1 MPRECV
7 TVQIGQ
13 CGNQIGSRFWDMVL
27 SEHANHGAAQQGLFD
42 ESMSTFFRHVDGP
55 GWDANEIPVGDG
67 RRPIASLRARAVLV
81 DMEEGVVNEVAKG
94 PLGELFDQRQYVTDV
109 SGSGNNWAH
118 GHEVYGPQYRDA
130 IMESVRQTVEYCDS
144 MQSFFLMHSL
154 GGGTGSGL
162 GTYILRMLEDEY
174 PTTYR
179 FTTAVFPSE
188 DDDVITSPYNSVL
201 AINELVQHAS
211 CVLPIENQA
220 LMDICSRIATPG
232 GASSRQRECND
243 FWSTRLSGSRV
254 SSNFGSSANRRP
266 GSSLA
271 DMPNITRSRKK
282 GDPSTR
288 GGGAGGAR
296 SAVPEERP
304 FDAMNN
310 IAAHVLTGLTSSMRF
325 PGSLNVD
332 LNEITTNLVPYPR
345 LHFLMPSLSPL
356 FGPSDV
362 RRGPRNLDAMF
373 SDAFSRKTQLI
384 RVDPHHSTY
393 LACALLLRGNVQVSD
408 VNRNIERLRSKLKTI
423 HWNRDGFK
431 VGICSTQSARKLPVE
446 LLCLANN
453 CAIAKTF
460 GGIRDSFERIFKRKA
475 HVHHYTQYMEEGQ
488 FHAARETLLDVIAQ
502 YEALEHAKPPTG
514 GNRLIPVI

>member
-27 SEHANHGAAQQGLFD
+27 SEHAAHGSAKQGLFD
-42 ESMSTFFRHVDGP
+42 ESMSTFFRNVDGP
-55 GWDANEIPVGDG
+55 GWDAAEIPVGEG
-67 RRPIASLRARAVLV
+67 RTPIASLRARAVLV

-118 GHEVYGPQYRDA
+118 GHEVYGPQYHDT
-130 IMESVRQTVEYCDS
+130 ILESVRQTVEFCDS

-220 LMDICSRIATPG
+220 LLDMCSRIASPG
-232 GASSRQRECND
+232 AAAGDRQRAS
-243 FWSTRLSGSRV
+243 FWSTNVSGSRIA
-254 SSNFGSSANRRP
+254 SNFGPRAKRMP
-266 GSSLA
+266 GTSLT
-271 DMPNITRSRKK
+271 DMPKINSHRTGSK
-282 GDPSTR
+282 GSTSA
-288 GGGAGGAR
+288 AG
-296 SAVPEERP
+296 SAIQEEKP

-310 IAAHVLTGLTSSMRF
+310 IAAHLLTGLTSSMRF

-362 RRGPRNLDAMF
+362 RRGPRSLDAMF
-373 SDAFSRKTQLI
+373 TDAFSRKTQLI
-384 RVDPHHSTY
+384 RADPGNSTY
-393 LACALLLRGNVQVSD
+393 LACALLLRGNIQVSD

-431 VGICSTQSARKLPVE
+431 VGICSTRSARKLPVE

-453 CAIAKTF
+453 CAISSTF
-460 GGIRDSFERIFKRKA
+460 RGINDSFGTIFKRKA
-475 HVHHYTQYMEEGQ
+475 HVHHYTQYMDEGQ
-488 FHAARETLLDVIAQ
+488 FYTAKETLMELISQ
-502 YEALEHAKPPTG
+502 YEALENARPPAKSS
-514 GNRLIPVI
+514 RLIPVI

>member
-1 MPRECV
+1 MRLV
-7 TVQIGQ
+7 GT
-13 CGNQIGSRFWDMVL
+13 L
-27 SEHANHGAAQQGLFD
+27 
-42 ESMSTFFRHVDGP
+42 
-55 GWDANEIPVGDG
+55 NEIPVGDG
-67 RRPIASLRARAVLV
+67 RQPIASLRARAVLV

-118 GHEVYGPQYRDA
+118 GHEVCGPQYSRSA

-220 LMDICSRIATPG
+220 LIDICSRIETPG
-232 GASSRQRECND
+232 SAATGRHNKD

-254 SSNFGSSANRRP
+254 SSNFGSGVKRKS
-266 GSSLA
+266 GSSLV
-271 DMPNITRSRKK
+271 DMPKIGRSRKP
-282 GDPSTR
+282 GDPSAAAGVR
-288 GGGAGGAR
+288 GAG
-296 SAVPEERP
+296 SAATEERP

-362 RRGPRNLDAMF
+362 RRGPRNIDAMF
-373 SDAFSRKTQLI
+373 SDAFS
-384 RVDPHHSTY
+384 
-393 LACALLLRGNVQVSD
+393 
-408 VNRNIERLRSKLKTI
+408 SKNTT
-423 HWNRDGFK
+423 HPR
-431 VGICSTQSARKLPVE
+431 
-446 LLCLANN
+446 
-453 CAIAKTF
+453 
-460 GGIRDSFERIFKRKA
+460 
-475 HVHHYTQYMEEGQ
+475 
-488 FHAARETLLDVIAQ
+488 
-502 YEALEHAKPPTG
+502 
-514 GNRLIPVI
+514 